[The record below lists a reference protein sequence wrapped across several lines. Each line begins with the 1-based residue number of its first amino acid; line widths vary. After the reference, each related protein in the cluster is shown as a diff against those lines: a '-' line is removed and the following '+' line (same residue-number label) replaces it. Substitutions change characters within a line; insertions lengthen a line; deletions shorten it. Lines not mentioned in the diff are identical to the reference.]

1 MIIPKQQLNDLGFI
15 EIQENLFVNELQGG
29 IKLYRDY
36 RNEPPVSYAYKGSN
50 RINHKFIRQYQTI
63 CKIEK
68 EMNSRDIVEGL

>member
-1 MIIPKQQLNDLGFI
+1 MIIPKEQLNDLGFI

-36 RNEPPVSYAYKGSN
+36 RNDIPVSYAYKGSN
-50 RINHKFIRQYQTI
+50 RINHKFIKSYQVI

-68 EMNSRDIVEGL
+68 EMAEMIVVGEL